1 MRRRALLA
9 ALAFPGLAPAL
20 ARAAAAEGVPADGRL
35 RFSVLRKGRE
45 IGTHALQFSG
55 TPDALEVRIDVSM
68 AIGIGPITLF
78 RYRMTGVETWREDR
92 FAEIETTTD
101 NDGEKLHIAARRGAA
116 GVVVDSSKLGR
127 ATLPADALPLTHWSI
142 RCMSA
147 PLFNPQDG
155 KPMQL
160 TVKPLGA
167 ARVALVSGADVNATR
182 YSLTGESTLDDW
194 YDANNVWTA
203 LRAVATDGS
212 IIEYRRTA

>member
-1 MRRRALLA
+1 MIGRRAVLGTPF
-9 ALAFPGLAPAL
+9 ALATGA
-20 ARAAAAEGVPADGRL
+20 ARAGTSEPANDRL
-35 RFSVLRKGRE
+35 AFSVLRKGSA
-45 IGTHALQFSG
+45 IGTHGITFKRAG
-55 TPDALEVRIDVSM
+55 NVLEAHIDVSM
-68 AIGIGPITLF
+68 SVGIGPITLF

-101 NDGEKLHIAARRGAA
+101 NDGEKLHVTARRGPA
-116 GVVVDSSKLGR
+116 GIVVDSSKLGR
-127 ATLPADALPLTHWSI
+127 ATLAADTLPLTHWSI
-142 RCMSA
+142 QCMSV

-167 ARVALVSGADVNATR
+167 ARVALASGADVDATR
-182 YSLTGESTLDDW
+182 FSLTGESTLDDW
-194 YDANNVWTA
+194 YNANSVWTA

>member
-1 MRRRALLA
+1 MIGRRAVLGTSFALA
-9 ALAFPGLAPAL
+9 AGA
-20 ARAAAAEGVPADGRL
+20 ARAGTGEPANERVN
-35 RFSVLRKGRE
+35 FSVLRKGSA
-45 IGTHALQFSG
+45 IGTHAIAFQRAG
-55 TPDALEVRIDVSM
+55 NVLEAHIDVSM
-68 AIGIGPITLF
+68 SVGIGPITLF